1 MVPTINPRQS
11 EQLRAFIERDA
22 RDRAAVDAPQPA
34 YHLEWLACEV
44 PGMVA
49 VCDPNGWRAC
59 LLYPVE
65 RPVPRD
71 PLFQHATAL
80 RALDLAPPLFI
91 LMHVSHMRALSYRDP
106 AVHDSI
112 DAPEVMPAGSCTGF
126 AYDDDVYGAHQS
138 IAHRED

>member
-22 RDRAAVDAPQPA
+22 RERAAAGDKQPV

-59 LLYPVE
+59 LLYPVQ

-71 PLFQHATAL
+71 PQFVHAAPL
-80 RALDLAPPLFI
+80 RAFELSSPLFI
-91 LMHVSHMRALSYRDP
+91 QMHLAHMRALSWRDL
-106 AVHDSI
+106 ALHDVI
-112 DAPEVMPAGSCTGF
+112 DAPEVMPAGSCQGF
-126 AYDDDVYGAHQS
+126 NYDADVYGAQQS
-138 IAHRED
+138 IAYREA